1 MMALIRPDM
10 PSRAATYG
18 ELGPWY
24 GNGKTRPVEAEEAHE
39 LLSRG
44 KSVEARTREGYQTLF
59 RPEELTALEA
69 LEADPPG
76 ELAATVLQLKGQLG
90 NKLPETYAR
99 LSQGQRVS
107 FRARPDQSVL
117 VVSNLDELKL
127 ASYLNGLGAKDQELA
142 QPALARS
149 LKALCDTGRTLT
161 RGLPESSQT
170 VAMALYRGAGD
181 EVRLAGLTFKPSEL
195 DDDQAVLARLEPLN
209 RLTRELKDPAL
220 ADAAHR
226 AVQRDCEHPMSARLE
241 AAVQAFEFAPGR
253 FGHFELYQQLLDHG
267 DSELEAIKQALGPGA
282 EPFGCRDALVRLREG
297 GPREDFLRLLALS
310 GDPDWSARQLQE
322 NPAVDRLRSEE
333 VQLRAGWQRIK
344 WRHLTS
350 HLLARSAC
358 GSETRE
364 ERELA
369 LARIYSDCQRDMAA
383 TRAVWSELRATGDL
397 PVARQAHDR
406 LQASL
411 RRLNPRGRG
420 WQEVECLQ
428 RLRLERQTGGALAGK
443 SLLEAVDILCQN
455 LNRQAESR
463 LFDQSQPER
472 AVASALEQVG
482 RSSRGGVEE
491 RQGQVVVGSVRLPTR
506 QHQTTGVP
514 SPAQNFK

>member
-1 MMALIRPDM
+1 MMAPIRPNM
-10 PSRAATYG
+10 PVRAATYG

-24 GNGKTRPVEAEEAHE
+24 GSGKTRPVEPEEAHE

-44 KSVEARTREGYQTLF
+44 KTIEARTREGYQTLF
-59 RPEELTALEA
+59 RPEELIALES

-76 ELAATVLQLKGQLG
+76 ELAATVLQLKAQLG

-127 ASYLNGLGAKDQELA
+127 ASYLNGLGAGDQDLKHPE
-142 QPALARS
+142 LARS
-149 LKALCDTGRTLT
+149 LKALCDTGRTLS

-170 VAMALYRGAGD
+170 VAMALYRGTGE
-181 EVRLAGLTFKPSEL
+181 EVRLAGLTFKPEEL
-195 DDDQAVLARLEPLN
+195 HDDRAVAARLEPLN
-209 RLTRELKDPAL
+209 LLTRELKDVAL

-226 AVQRDCEHPMSARLE
+226 AVQRDCEHPMKARLE
-241 AAVQAFEFAPGR
+241 AAVQAFGFAPGR
-253 FGHFELYQQLLDHG
+253 FGHFELYQQLLNQG
-267 DSELEAIKQALGPGA
+267 GSELEPIKQALGPGA
-282 EPFGCRDALVRLREG
+282 EPFSCREALIRLREG
-297 GPREDFLRLLALS
+297 GRKEDFLRLLALS
-310 GDPDWSARQLQE
+310 GDPDWSASTGAE
-322 NPAVDRLRSEE
+322 FRSEE
-333 VQLRAGWQRIK
+333 DQLRAGWQRIK

-364 ERELA
+364 ERELV
-369 LARIYSDCQRDMAA
+369 LTRIYSDCQRDMGA
-383 TRAVWSELRATGDL
+383 TRAVWSELRATGNL
-397 PVARQAHDR
+397 PLALQVHDR

-428 RLRLERQTGGALAGK
+428 HLRAERRPGGLLQGK
-443 SLLEAVDILCQN
+443 SMLESVEELCQN

-463 LFDQSQPER
+463 LFGQDRPEQ
-472 AVASALEQVG
+472 AISTALQQLG
-482 RSSRGGVEE
+482 RDGRGGVEE
-491 RQGQVVVGSVRLPTR
+491 RPGQVVVGGVRVPTR
-506 QHQTTGVP
+506 
-514 SPAQNFK
+514 